1 MLERMGLSVTDE
13 MLHIHEAIASFSY
26 QGQNMAEVCL
36 VKDHLYSLIQ
46 ANTTKPYFPQ
56 DVFSSFLSEMFYN
69 ILKRSSISK
78 KSKVQLYFDND
89 FHRYFKPSL
98 AKLKL
103 AIS

>member
-13 MLHIHEAIASFSY
+13 MLHIHEALQFSY

-56 DVFSSFLSEMFYN
+56 DVFSRF
-69 ILKRSSISK
+69 
-78 KSKVQLYFDND
+78 
-89 FHRYFKPSL
+89 
-98 AKLKL
+98 
-103 AIS
+103 